1 VPSLTELLCAMNLGS
16 RLVARTGYCVH
27 PRSEVKA
34 VPKVGG
40 TKTVNLAKLRR
51 LAPTHVLV
59 NVDENRL
66 ETVEALRTFV
76 PNVLVTHPCGPKDLD
91 DMIRELAR
99 VFRGQPGVARA
110 ARRLRQ
116 EIAESLA
123 ATRPDGRPPRRVL
136 YLVWRDP
143 WMTVA
148 RDTWI
153 SRLLARVGWHSWPDI
168 EGGPVGAAR
177 YPVVRGDEPW
187 LADVDLVLLSSEPY
201 PFDDSHRAE
210 VQRLC
215 PRARVLTVDGEAIGW
230 WGPRMVA
237 GLALLRRLADEV
249 DAAMRPD
256 G

>member
-1 VPSLTELLCAMNLGS
+1 MNLPPDDTDARSPACLRLASLVPSLTELLCAMNLGS

-177 YPVVRGDEPW
+177 
-187 LADVDLVLLSSEPY
+187 
-201 PFDDSHRAE
+201 RASGAPSRDGARPR
-210 VQRLC
+210 QRRP
-215 PRARVLTVDGEAIGW
+215 PRARSPTREN
-230 WGPRMVA
+230 P
-237 GLALLRRLADEV
+237 
-249 DAAMRPD
+249 AA
-256 G
+256 